1 MSDRTK
7 EFAKAVAIRA
17 VRTFAQAAV
26 ASIGS
31 AVAMGDVNW
40 AMVGST
46 AVLASVVSVLMS
58 IGAGLPEVEPKL

>member
-1 MSDRTK
+1 MSDKTK

-17 VRTFAQAAV
+17 IRTFAQGAV

-40 AMVGST
+40 GMVVST
-46 AVLASVVSVLMS
+46 ATLASLVSVLMS
-58 IGAGLPEVEPKL
+58 IGTGLPEVEPKL

>member
-7 EFAKAVAIRA
+7 EFAKAIAIRA

-31 AVAMGDVNW
+31 CAAMGDVNW

-46 AVLASVVSVLMS
+46 AALASIVSVLMS
-58 IGAGLPEVEPKL
+58 IGTGLPEVDPKL